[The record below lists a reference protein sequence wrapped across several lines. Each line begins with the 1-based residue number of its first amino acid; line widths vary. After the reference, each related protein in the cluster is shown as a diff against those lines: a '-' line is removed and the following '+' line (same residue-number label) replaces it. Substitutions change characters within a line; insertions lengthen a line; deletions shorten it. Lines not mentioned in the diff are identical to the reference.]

1 MKLRTLV
8 SRKERSL
15 EKIKKKKKK
24 EVPPYVLRS
33 RTTSIACLENSRHE
47 CR

>member
-15 EKIKKKKKK
+15 EKIKKKKK